1 MAMELH
7 TLKTIRIL
15 YFMLKTR
22 SEKRIEEK
30 VKLPLTYKNNLLKNL
45 FDLNFKYLH
54 PERIVSSIYY
64 DNSTF
69 QIYQDSVEGIV
80 PRKKIR
86 IRESFGELY
95 LEHKFKNQDGK
106 YKKQQK
112 INNIPNKI
120 IDNIYGITFPVCKIE
135 YKRLYLTNNKIR
147 ITVDSNL
154 KYQNYGNS
162 FSNYNISFFVA
173 EFKMYNNLEISKNF
187 IDSKI
192 NYTTV
197 KFSKYDDAVKK
208 LHLA

>member
-1 MAMELH
+1 MELH

-22 SEKRIEEK
+22 PEKRIEEK

-45 FDLNFKYLH
+45 FDLNFIYLH

-154 KYQNYGNS
+154 KYQNYRNS
-162 FSNYNISFFVA
+162 FSYYNISFFVA

-192 NYTTV
+192 NFTPV

>member
-1 MAMELH
+1 MGL
-7 TLKTIRIL
+7 RIL
-15 YFMLKTR
+15 KKIHILYTMLNTR
-22 SEKRIEEK
+22 LEKRIEEK
-30 VKLPLTYKNNLLKNL
+30 VKLPLSYKNSLLKNL

-64 DNSTF
+64 DNFTF
-69 QIYQDSVEGIV
+69 QIYRDSVEGIV

-106 YKKQQK
+106 YKKKQK

-154 KYQNYGNS
+154 NYQNYRNS